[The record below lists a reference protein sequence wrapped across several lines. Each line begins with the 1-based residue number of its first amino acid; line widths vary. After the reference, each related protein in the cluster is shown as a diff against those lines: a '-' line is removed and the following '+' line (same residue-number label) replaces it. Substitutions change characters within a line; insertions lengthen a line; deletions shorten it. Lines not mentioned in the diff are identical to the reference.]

1 MSDLT
6 TCYKILNNNID
17 IDLRSF
23 SLFHITPTPD
33 AIARNWQYVVPLI
46 FEMQICF
53 TIELSTAGTSY
64 QTVLF
69 WPPALPV
76 LRALCLGFLIQ

>member
-1 MSDLT
+1 MNDLT
-6 TCYKILNNNID
+6 AGHKILNNNID
-17 IDLRSF
+17 IDLDSF
-23 SLFHITPTPD
+23 SLFHITPTPE

-53 TIELSTAGTSY
+53 TIELSTARTSY

-69 WPPALPV
+69 WLPALIIG
-76 LRALCLGFLIQ
+76 LCLVA